1 MNIKGLRVFVLTMEE
16 GTLAKASERLN
27 LSQPAASR
35 LLNLLEE
42 ELGVLLFSR
51 VKKRLIP
58 TVEAEAF
65 YSEATRVL
73 ASVDG
78 IPSFIKEIQ
87 QGKLDYLRVVCVPR
101 LVSSIVLPAITKLS
115 KDYPEFRV
123 KLDVYPSRHFE
134 GGIARELYDVGVGFL
149 PVPAKNI
156 ESQFLCS
163 ASLYVILP
171 KDHIFAN
178 KTHLK
183 PQDLLH
189 QSYIAA
195 HPRTMLRKTID
206 QYLNRLNVELVP
218 QHEVSS
224 SAWACQLVKE
234 GLGFAIIDPLWIS
247 YEQRDQFSFVPLK
260 PKSSTDYG
268 VFRNK
273 SGPADKAADEFINC
287 LKDVSAKALSGFK

>member
-58 TVEAEAF
+58 TIEAEAF

-78 IPSFIKEIQ
+78 IPSFIKELQ
-87 QGKLDYLRVVCVPR
+87 QGKLDFLRVVCIGR
-101 LVSSIVLPAITKLS
+101 LANCIVLPAITKLS
-115 KDYPEFRV
+115 KNNPELRS
-123 KLDVYPSRHFE
+123 KLDVHPSRHFE
-134 GGIARELYDVGVGFL
+134 SGIARELYDVGVGFL
-149 PVPAKNI
+149 PVPAQNI

-163 ASLYVILP
+163 VSLHVILP
-171 KDHIFAN
+171 KDHVFAN
-178 KTHLK
+178 KPHLK
-183 PQDLLH
+183 LQDLLH
-189 QSYIAA
+189 QPYIAL
-195 HPRTMLRKTID
+195 HPRTMLRKNID
-206 QYLNRLNVELVP
+206 QYLNRFNVELIP

-224 SAWACQLVKE
+224 PAWACQLVKE
-234 GLGFAIIDPLWIS
+234 GLGFAIIDPLWIG
-247 YEQRDQFSFVPLK
+247 YGQRDQFSFVPLK
-260 PKSSTDYG
+260 PELSIDFG
-268 VFRNK
+268 VFRK
-273 SGPADKAADEFINC
+273 KPSPADKAIEEFIDC